1 MGVQGLLDYISRN
14 PTTRERV
21 KLGELAQKLHEQT
34 GKDAQLVCDY
44 FSVIQWL
51 LSSFDHSQ
59 IQRGKLSPY
68 SIMYGGDLNHYSS
81 AILSFVRAIRSLNIE
96 PVFFVDGTPGSNK
109 EEFPVKLEEWKR
121 RYLQKLERC
130 TDIQQVCDG
139 NQDLLKIQ
147 WKLTEGISMQVLFA
161 LKSAAVQVIYCSG
174 EADPCIVDYLRS
186 HKEACGVLSTDTD
199 FAIASGSRLFHVAFF
214 DIEKDPS
221 GFVCENPSDISCDL
235 VTPDGL
241 ARALWIR
248 TAQLVDLS
256 ILCGNDYTK
265 ESNIHVS
272 PQNTLNLNDT
282 KVGTVAEWLQSQTTP
297 LLEISAMSAFCE
309 QHPNYRAVVEHS
321 YAVYSTPTGN
331 QPETEDTDPFHVFL
345 HDQVEK
351 GLMAPCFCSVTNG
364 IYWRSVVTEPVALG
378 KPCFNDLTLSLR
390 KSLYAMMGM
399 KEVREYG
406 RTSGKTFTE
415 VTVNVPFQFSTAD
428 SLELL
433 KSVGKFSK
441 REKLAALFLLMV
453 DTNEFQSQSDITSLF
468 SRGSHMKLED
478 DISPEAT
485 MVCASLLLIQ
495 YTSTRL
501 KPSPR
506 IKACE
511 VEALLVASLLC
522 ITETSLCHSP
532 DLPPTRAVTIAMW
545 FTHILEQACI
555 AASFFSL
562 SECLPPPGRIFY
574 PLAYVPLHTVAFINE
589 DSDSSLAS
597 PSMAEAFRIFSKV
610 LSFPAVLA
618 LRATILKTSRRPNL
632 PKLLCLFH
640 SSLEAVAAHRDTL
653 TPRVSLSSCLPPEIV
668 LSFGTTREKEDDEES
683 TPSEN
688 LIEPTL
694 DFDISECL
702 VIDSKDAESK
712 HLSYTSESSS
722 EGVVECEELPSS
734 QEYILSE
741 EYLYISKLS
750 QQELKLEGE
759 EDDIQPPTLSTASNT
774 PEPTIPVEIQGLAN
788 ASEDLEPRPRFCS
801 KKKAPHSLPVLE
813 HRVKI
818 LDLVNRHRVVCI
830 EGETGCGKSTK
841 IPQFILDQALSSDPP
856 SDCKILVTQPRRV
869 AAIKL
874 AERVA
879 VERRERVGKT
889 VGYCIGGVR
898 HRSTET
904 ALTYCTTGYLLQ
916 VSGTLYFRRH
926 WLNVLSSEVPIFVK

>member
-1 MGVQGLLDYISRN
+1 MWRKPGLIGDSVEAHRRHFDAGTVRIEICSGPGDVLFWWGQ
-14 PTTRERV
+14 P
-21 KLGELAQKLHEQT
+21 LHR
-34 GKDAQLVCDY
+34 
-44 FSVIQWL
+44 WL
-51 LSSFDHSQ
+51 LEISWGSMRSALY
-59 IQRGKLSPY
+59 R
-68 SIMYGGDLNHYSS
+68 YGLCNCQW
-81 AILSFVRAIRSLNIE
+81 IE
-96 PVFFVDGTPGSNK
+96 T
-109 EEFPVKLEEWKR
+109 
-121 RYLQKLERC
+121 
-130 TDIQQVCDG
+130 
-139 NQDLLKIQ
+139 
-147 WKLTEGISMQVLFA
+147 IS
-161 LKSAAVQVIYCSG
+161 C
-174 EADPCIVDYLRS
+174 
-186 HKEACGVLSTDTD
+186 
-199 FAIASGSRLFHVAFF
+199 RLFHVAFF

-221 GFVCENPSDISCDL
+221 GFVCENPNDISCDL

-241 ARALWIR
+241 ARALRIR
-248 TAQLVDLS
+248 TAQLLDLS
-256 ILCGNDYTK
+256 ILCGNDFTK
-265 ESNIHVS
+265 ESNIHLS
-272 PQNTLNLNDT
+272 LQNTLNLNDT

-309 QHPNYRAVVEHS
+309 RHPNYRALVEHS

-345 HDQVEK
+345 HDEVQK
-351 GLMAPCFCSVTNG
+351 GLMAPCFNSVTNG

-433 KSVGKFSK
+433 KSVRKFSK
-441 REKLAALFLLMV
+441 KEKLAALFLLMV
-453 DTNEFQSQSDITSLF
+453 DTKEFQSQSDITCLF
-468 SRGSHMKLED
+468 SQGSQMNLKD
-478 DISPEAT
+478 NISPEAT

-501 KPSPR
+501 KPSSR

-522 ITETSLCHSP
+522 ITKTPLCHTP

-545 FTHILEQACI
+545 FTHILEQAYI

-562 SECLPPPGRIFY
+562 SECLPPPGSIFY
-574 PLAYVPLHTVAFINE
+574 PLAYVPLHAVAFINE

-610 LSFPAVLA
+610 LSFPAVHV
-618 LRATILKTSRRPNL
+618 LRVTILKTPQHPNL
-632 PKLLCLFH
+632 PKSLRLLLCLFH
-640 SSLEAVAAHRDTL
+640 SSLEVVAANRDTL

-668 LSFGTTREKEDDEES
+668 SAPRREKEEDEES

-702 VIDSKDAESK
+702 VNESKDAEDE
-712 HLSYTSESSS
+712 HLSCTSESSS
-722 EGVVECEELPSS
+722 EWVLACEELPSS
-734 QEYILSE
+734 QEYLLTESQHELKLEGEEDDIPPPTLSTASNTPDPTMPVE
-741 EYLYISKLS
+741 IQGLANASEYLDTRPRFYEDEHLCLSSESSSEGVLAWEELPSSQEYLLTES

-759 EDDIQPPTLSTASNT
+759 EDDIPPPTLSTASNT
-774 PEPTIPVEIQGLAN
+774 PEPTMPEGLAN
-788 ASEDLEPRPRFCS
+788 ASEDLDTRPRFCS

-830 EGETGCGKSTK
+830 EGETGCGKSTM

-869 AAIKL
+869 AVIKL

-898 HRSTET
+898 HRSAET

-916 VSGTLYFRRH
+916 VSGTSVPDTVG
-926 WLNVLSSEVPIFVK
+926 WVSWIEGCPSSTVEPLFQTPLGLLLMSWIEGCPLFVQ